1 MEVAE
6 LLVPKLEREVDRV
19 FEEVDDDKSDGS
31 D

>member
-6 LLVPKLEREVDRV
+6 LLVLKLEREVDRV
-19 FEEVDDDKSDGS
+19 FEEVDDDESDGS